1 MRAIDRCTQTNR
13 WRHYAAGE
21 KLLFAVGVMAVSLIS
36 AGWAGQVVV
45 LIAMLVLM
53 NIGAGIAW
61 IDILRAARVPFLFI
75 ATGTLAQLVSVTLVG
90 YVPTFS
96 LVSVEGIDKACFV
109 ALRSG
114 TCVSALLFLAL
125 TTPLSSILQLLQR
138 MGLNAE
144 ISDIAMVMF
153 RTIWLLLDCLEAG
166 QRSLGARLGY
176 TSNRRMLRSN
186 GLLLA
191 SLLPRVLDRGRRMET
206 GLAARGYTG
215 RLNFISVERPASGAG
230 LLVVGGVLAGVFV
243 LTWWLG

>member
-1 MRAIDRCTQTNR
+1 MRAIDRCAQTNR

-36 AGWAGQVVV
+36 AGWAGQVVI

-61 IDILRAARVPFLFI
+61 VDILRAARVPFLFI
-75 ATGTLAQLVSVTLVG
+75 ATGTLAQLVSVTVVG

-144 ISDIAMVMF
+144 ISDITVFCSHLFYLACSTVPGG
-153 RTIWLLLDCLEAG
+153 WKPDLQQEA
-166 QRSLGARLGY
+166 
-176 TSNRRMLRSN
+176 T
-186 GLLLA
+186 
-191 SLLPRVLDRGRRMET
+191 P
-206 GLAARGYTG
+206 
-215 RLNFISVERPASGAG
+215 
-230 LLVVGGVLAGVFV
+230 VV
-243 LTWWLG
+243 